1 MEVIFNIMM
10 GMFILFY
17 LVLALL
23 LKKES
28 LTGDALGAGGFPTI
42 LAVIGLAIL
51 VLITAKVVKDKTR
64 IPIPLLS
71 LKSVEGKA
79 LMLNIVILSA
89 YLLLMDV
96 IGFALSTLLFFFG
109 SARGMGYKKTVVL
122 SLFSLLLTV
131 VLVATFGKLFFVPL
145 PRGIGIFRELS
156 YFIY

>member
-1 MEVIFNIMM
+1 MEIIFNIVM

-17 LVLALL
+17 LVLAFL

-28 LTGDALGAGGFPTI
+28 LTGDALGAGGFPMI
-42 LAVIGLAIL
+42 LAIIGLAIL
-51 VLITAKVVKDKTR
+51 VFITTKVFRDKKK
-64 IPIPLLS
+64 IPIPMLS
-71 LKSVEGKA
+71 LKSVEGQVLA
-79 LMLNIVILSA
+79 LNIIILAA

-96 IGFALSTLLFFFG
+96 IGFALSTLLFLFG
-109 SARGMGYKKTVVL
+109 STRGLGYKKTVVL

-131 VLVATFGKLFFVPL
+131 VLVVTFGKLFFVPL